1 MLIAANAMYETYLR
15 VEKKEF
21 YYILIGN
28 TNLEI
33 DTKNQSL
40 RMPSQVQKDALKS
53 SSWSHM

>member
-21 YYILIGN
+21 YHILIGN